1 MDPYNILG
9 VNRDASTDE
18 IKTAYR
24 KLAAKHHPD
33 RGGDTKTF
41 QNIQQAYDILN
52 DPAKKQQFDFQQHQ
66 HNMFGNFG
74 GQPFG
79 NPQHFFHDFV
89 NQFTRQTQQRIYT
102 VNVFLTLEQI
112 AKGNKETIQINNGQG
127 ISVIEIDIPPGVED
141 GSQFRYNNVMPDGW
155 LQITF
160 RIYRHEKFEKHGL
173 DLISKVDINVF
184 KLITGTQLIIN
195 DILGNPF
202 EIYVPA
208 MTKPGSKLRV
218 SGRGLPGNGG
228 RGDQYILLNSI
239 LPDKISNHLLELI
252 KQETK

>member
-1 MDPYNILG
+1 MDPYNTLG
-9 VNRDASTDE
+9 VEKNATIDD

-24 KLAAKHHPD
+24 KLAGKHHPD

-41 QNIQQAYDILN
+41 QEIQQAYDILS

-66 HNMFGNFG
+66 QHMFGNFG
-74 GQPFG
+74 GFPGQG
-79 NPQHFFHDFV
+79 NFFADFV

-112 AKGNKETIQINNGQG
+112 ARNIKETIQINTGQG
-127 ISVIEIDIPPGVED
+127 VSMINIDIPPGVED

-173 DLISKVDINVF
+173 DLVSKYDINVL
-184 KLITGTQLIIN
+184 KLITGTSIVST
-195 DILGNPF
+195 DILGNQF

-218 SGRGLPGNGG
+218 SGRGLPGNGM
-228 RGDQYILLNSI
+228 RGDQYILLNAV
-239 LPDKISNHLLELI
+239 LPDRISNNLLEVI